1 MSAQVRLDVCV
12 PRADGIDVIMVLFCI
27 GITTWWGQN
36 RGDPR
41 LLGPSKHE
49 FRRKPLV
56 AKWQSQEAL
65 FRWDKAPLI
74 LLVLS
79 LLQCVHLGAYT
90 LSSETRGACHLP
102 GGGGRLEAGQ
112 FCVKNLKESLKP
124 EHQVSLMNR

>member
-1 MSAQVRLDVCV
+1 MSAQVRFDVCV
-12 PRADGIDVIMVLFCI
+12 PRGEGIDVIMVLFCLI
-27 GITTWWGQN
+27 ITTWWGQN

-49 FRRKPLV
+49 FRRKHLV
-56 AKWQSQEAL
+56 SKRQSQEAL

-112 FCVKNLKESLKP
+112 FCIKNLKESLKP
-124 EHQVSLMNR
+124 EHQVSLVNR